1 MKQIISYNVNG
12 IRAAAKKDF
21 FQWLQQENPDII
33 CIQETKAQPE
43 QLDDSFL
50 KPEGYHAFYHSAEK
64 KGYSGVAIFTREE
77 PNHVE
82 YGSGMEKYDKEGR
95 ILRADYENFSII
107 SVYIPSGSSGDHR
120 QEIKEEFLEDFYVYI
135 ENLKKSFP
143 NLIISGDYNI
153 CHRPID
159 IHDPVRNKKSS
170 GFLPHEREWVS
181 KFLDMG
187 FVDSFRLHHPE
198 APDRYSWWSYRA
210 NARANNKGW
219 RIDYQMITENLTKK
233 CVGADILDQ
242 VVHSDHCPI
251 KVSMDL

>member
-12 IRAAAKKDF
+12 IRAAAKKQF
-21 FQWLQQENPDII
+21 FDWIQEENPDIL

-43 QLDDSFL
+43 QLDNSFL
-50 KPEGYHAFYHSAEK
+50 KPDGYHTFWHSAEK
-64 KGYSGVAIFTREE
+64 KGYSGVAIFTKEE
-77 PNHVE
+77 PKHVE

-120 QEIKEEFLEDFYVYI
+120 QAIKEEFLEDFYVYI

-159 IHDPVRNKKSS
+159 IHNPVSNKKSS

-181 KFLDMG
+181 KFIDMG

-198 APDRYSWWSYRA
+198 TPDRYSWWSYRA

-219 RIDYQMITENLTKK
+219 RIDYQMLTESLRDK

-242 VVHSDHCPI
+242 VKHSDHCPI